1 MQNAW
6 IKSWVIFYCLFN
18 IFRVGRAAERAR
30 RHPRETNTR
39 NVTIW
44 SGNCWEITSNSV
56 QENILLYYNR
66 KYFISTRIMLS
77 FLSDTPYDS
86 TPYLLPGN
94 KPGNLLKCSRNYS
107 YLKIFC
113 TSFFHFPGI
122 KYSISSCL
130 KYKKPKVSF
139 ALWKLFYNAMKPT
152 W

>member
-1 MQNAW
+1 MDIIHLFCRCYILCIINAW
-6 IKSWVIFYCLFN
+6 IKSWVTCYIYCLFN

-113 TSFFHFPGI
+113 TSFFPIAIFTLYCIRHNF
-122 KYSISSCL
+122 
-130 KYKKPKVSF
+130 
-139 ALWKLFYNAMKPT
+139 
-152 W
+152 